1 MEPAKLLLL
10 AIALLGII
18 LIVLIVY
25 LLASGPNG
33 RKSKGRPQPEAQR
46 RQDMLKRL
54 QAEQQQS
61 QREPPSHIPGMDT
74 VNQRIDSAP
83 ADTLRPARPTDVTPP
98 AGLTTSARPRR
109 AGLDDRTPAG
119 GTSFVAKSPSTDPL
133 ADTAP
138 QRQIS
143 PAKPSIAPPSISPPP
158 RPAPR
163 KRKHG
168 TVAMSSGFF
177 AEEREAR
184 QAEKAAGPTPDPI
197 DEAAKGPSFTG
208 HSRDTP
214 VASSAAYTGTA
225 APRVSPTP
233 RPAPTSQ
240 PSRQPAA
247 SSLRATPATA
257 TVPVQPDTAESREDT
272 QIQRFRDHALS
283 TTERLDAFK
292 QLLQSAG
299 TDENVLYLVEG
310 INSDVMEIQLLSL
323 QEITARGDDSLLDE
337 VIPLVESA
345 EPNVALGAI
354 TALENIGGPVV
365 EQTLLMALESS
376 TPSVR
381 ERALQALIDNA
392 TPSLQAQL
400 HDMLQDDEEGSV
412 EIAAKLLG
420 EFGGP
425 QNAELLEV
433 KASMLPADAPVR
445 QTVTDAAAK
454 AKTRDSSRA
463 TGSHDP
469 FGGAEDITSSGGIEE
484 FELSLDPE
492 IFNPKS

>member
-10 AIALLGII
+10 AIALLGIL
-18 LIVLIVY
+18 LIVLLVY

-33 RKSKGRPQPEAQR
+33 RMSKERPTPEAQR

-83 ADTLRPARPTDVTPP
+83 ADTLRTATPTDVTPP
-98 AGLTTSARPRR
+98 AGLTTDVRQPRIDHDSA
-109 AGLDDRTPAG
+109 TPAG
-119 GTSFVAKSPSTDPL
+119 GTSFVAKPSSSAPM

-138 QRQIS
+138 QPQVS
-143 PAKPSIAPPSISPPP
+143 PAKPTIAPPSIAPPS

-163 KRKHG
+163 KRKRG

-177 AEEREAR
+177 AEERAAQ
-184 QAEKAAGPTPDPI
+184 QAQKAPTPTAAPI
-197 DEAAKGPSFTG
+197 DEAAKAPSFTG
-208 HSRDTP
+208 QSRDTP
-214 VASSAAYTGTA
+214 VASSAAYTGTT

-233 RPAPTSQ
+233 RQAPSPEPLAHPAKPT
-240 PSRQPAA
+240 PRE
-247 SSLRATPATA
+247 TPATA
-257 TVPVQPDTAESREDT
+257 TRPVELDAPIPAEQSGIE
-272 QIQRFRDHALS
+272 RFRDHSLS
-283 TTERLDAFK
+283 TNERLDAFK
-292 QLLQSAG
+292 QLLVGAG
-299 TDENVLYLVEG
+299 TDENALYLVEG

-337 VIPLVESA
+337 VIPLVESS

-365 EQTLLMALESS
+365 EQTLLMALESAN
-376 TPSVR
+376 PSVR
-381 ERALQALIDNA
+381 ERASQALIDSA
-392 TPSLQAQL
+392 SPSLQAQL
-400 HDMLQDDEEGSV
+400 HDMLQDDSEDSV
-412 EIAAKLLG
+412 ALAAKLLG
-420 EFGGP
+420 ELGGP

-433 KASMLPADAPVR
+433 SASMLPASSPIKQAVLE
-445 QTVTDAAAK
+445 AAAK
-454 AKTRDSSRA
+454 AKTRERSRA

-469 FGGAEDITSSGGIEE
+469 FGGAEDITSSDGIEE

>member
-18 LIVLIVY
+18 LIILIVY

-33 RKSKGRPQPEAQR
+33 RASKERAKPEAQR

-54 QAEQQQS
+54 QAEQQQA

-74 VNQRIDSAP
+74 VNQRLDDAAP
-83 ADTLRPARPTDVTPP
+83 AEPVRRARPSDVTPP
-98 AGLTTSARPRR
+98 AGLTTDARQPH
-109 AGLDDRTPAG
+109 DDRTPAG
-119 GTSFVAKSPSTDPL
+119 GTSFVATSPADDAA

-138 QRQIS
+138 QPQVS
-143 PAKPSIAPPSISPPP
+143 PPKPSIAPPTIAPPS
-158 RPAPR
+158 RATPR

-177 AEEREAR
+177 AEEREA
-184 QAEKAAGPTPDPI
+184 QSTQKPPAPTPRPSD
-197 DEAAKGPSFTG
+197 ASSKAPSFPG
-208 HSRDTP
+208 RSRDTP
-214 VASSAAYTGTA
+214 VASSAAYTGSA
-225 APRVSPTP
+225 APPVSPTP
-233 RPAPTSQ
+233 RQAPT
-240 PSRQPAA
+240 PTPGPRTRP
-247 SSLRATPATA
+247 ATPPLRETPARPTA
-257 TVPVQPDTAESREDT
+257 PVQVEAPAEPTDIE
-272 QIQRFRDHALS
+272 RFRDPSLS
-283 TTERLDAFK
+283 TGERLDAFK
-292 QLLQSAG
+292 QLLVGSSS
-299 TDENVLYLVEG
+299 DENVLYLVEG
-310 INSDVMEIQLLSL
+310 INSEVMEIQLLSL

-337 VIPLVESA
+337 IIPLVESK
-345 EPNVALGAI
+345 EPNVALVAI

-376 TPSVR
+376 NPSVR
-381 ERALQALIDNA
+381 ERASQALVDNA

-400 HDMLQDDEEGSV
+400 HDMLQDDEESSI

-420 EFGGP
+420 ELGGP

-433 KASMLPADAPVR
+433 SASMLPPSSPIK
-445 QTVTDAAAK
+445 QTVLDAAAK

-463 TGSHDP
+463 SGSHDP
-469 FGGAEDITSSGGIEE
+469 FGGAEDVTSSEGIEE

-492 IFNPKS
+492 LFNPKS